1 MNRTLISFV
10 SIFSF
15 LFLFSC
21 ESNDKGFS
29 KPITDKNTYFE
40 FREEVQQTE
49 EYFKEKIIDE
59 KEYALK
65 MENYGDV
72 FVKNVETIPPERR
85 YRMSI
90 YCYEEA
96 LKYNKN
102 DKELRKKLH
111 EQKQIFQVV
120 EQ

>member
-1 MNRTLISFV
+1 MKN
-10 SIFSF
+10 SIFFYFTLFTLFF
-15 LFLFSC
+15 LNSC
-21 ESNDKGFS
+21 ESNDKGFNR
-29 KPITDKNTYFE
+29 PITDKNTYFE

-49 EYFKEKIIDE
+49 EYFKEKIINE
-59 KEYALK
+59 NEYAK
-65 MENYGDV
+65 TMENYGDV

-90 YCYEEA
+90 YCYQEA
-96 LKYNKN
+96 LKYNNN